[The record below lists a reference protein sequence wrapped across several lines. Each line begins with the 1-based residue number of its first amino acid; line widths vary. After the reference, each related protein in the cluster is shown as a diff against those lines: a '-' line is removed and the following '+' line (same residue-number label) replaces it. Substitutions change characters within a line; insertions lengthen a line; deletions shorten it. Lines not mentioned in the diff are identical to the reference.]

1 VTKPRLAVTLGDP
14 AGVGC
19 EIVCSAVNSS
29 AVKRVCIPVVFGD
42 KQSLKQNLFKY
53 LKNRMP
59 FEFVESS
66 NIGDSIKMGVP
77 SKKAGVIAASAIY
90 KAVKY
95 CVDGKALALVTAPIS
110 KESLKM
116 AGIKYSGHTELL
128 ASLTKSKKVAMMM
141 ACDNIH
147 GVMVTRH
154 IPVSKISENIKTKA
168 IVETVNLS
176 VNFLRKAGK
185 KNIKVILCGLN
196 PHAGDNSILGF
207 EEKKFILPAYKILKK
222 SGIDITKPLPADSAW
237 LKTKNGQ
244 YDLIC
249 AMYHDQ
255 VMIALKCIN
264 AAKIVNVTVGLPFV
278 RTSPGHGTA
287 FDIAGKDKVDA
298 SAMIEAILYAVRGPY
313 AKLNAEW
320 N

>member
-1 VTKPRLAVTLGDP
+1 MTKPRLAITLGDP

-19 EIVCSAVNSS
+19 EIVCRAVSSS
-29 AVKRVCIPVVFGD
+29 AVKRVCNPVIFGD
-42 KQSLKQNLFKY
+42 KQSLKRSLLKY

-66 NIGDSIKMGVP
+66 NIGDSVKMGAP
-77 SKKAGVIAASAIY
+77 SKKAGIIAASAIY

-95 CVDGKALALVTAPIS
+95 CANGKALALVTAPVS

-116 AGIKYSGHTELL
+116 SGIKYPGHTELL
-128 ASLTKSKKVAMMM
+128 ASLTNSKKVAMMM
-141 ACDNIH
+141 TCGNIH

-154 IPVSKISENIKTKA
+154 IPVSKISENIKTKT
-168 IVETVNLS
+168 IVEAVNLS

-185 KNIKVILCGLN
+185 KNIKVVLCGLN

-207 EEKKFILPAYKILKK
+207 EEKKFILPAYKIIKK
-222 SGIDITKPLPADSAW
+222 SGIDITKPLSADSAW

-255 VMIALKCIN
+255 IMIALKCIN
-264 AAKIVNVTVGLPFV
+264 AAKIVNVTIGLPFV

-287 FDIAGKDKVDA
+287 FNIAGKNEADA
-298 SAMIEAILYAVRGPY
+298 SAMIEAVLYAARWG
-313 AKLNAEW
+313 KKSRMQS
-320 N
+320 

>member
-1 VTKPRLAVTLGDP
+1 MIKPCVAVTLGDP

-19 EIVCSAVNSS
+19 EIVRSAMNSS
-29 AVKRVCIPVVFGD
+29 AVKRVCSPVVFGD
-42 KQSLKQNLFKY
+42 KQSLKQNFKY
-53 LKNRMP
+53 LKSRVP

-66 NIGDSIKMGVP
+66 NIGDFVKVGVP
-77 SKKAGVIAASAIY
+77 SKKAGIIAVSAIY

-95 CVDGKALALVTAPIS
+95 CVDGKALALVTAPVS

-116 AGIKYSGHTELL
+116 AGIKYPGHTELL
-128 ASLTKSKKVAMMM
+128 ASLTGSKKVAMMM
-141 ACDNIH
+141 ACGNIH

-154 IPVSKISENIKTKA
+154 IPISKISENIKTKT
-168 IVETVNLS
+168 IVEAVNLS
-176 VNFLRKAGK
+176 VNFLRKSGK
-185 KNIKVILCGLN
+185 KNIKAVLCGLN
-196 PHAGDNSILGF
+196 PHVGDNSILGF

-287 FDIAGKDKVDA
+287 FDIAGKDEADA
-298 SAMIEAILYAVRGPY
+298 SSMVEAILYAARCGGR
-313 AKLNAEW
+313 ETHMQS
-320 N
+320 